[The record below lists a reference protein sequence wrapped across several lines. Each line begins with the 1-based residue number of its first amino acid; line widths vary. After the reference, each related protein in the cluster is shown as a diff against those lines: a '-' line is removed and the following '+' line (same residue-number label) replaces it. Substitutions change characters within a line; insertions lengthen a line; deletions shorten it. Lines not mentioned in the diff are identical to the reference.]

1 MCLLSTQ
8 NQSEN
13 ILGTAP
19 IGPLMLRLAVPSV
32 VAQLV
37 NMLYNV
43 VDRIFIGHIPEVGD
57 LALTGVGIVF
67 PICTLMIAFAAF
79 AGAGGA
85 PLASISLGEGNK
97 PKAERIMGN
106 SFIMLIVIGV
116 LVTTFFS
123 IYLEPI
129 LYAFGATDNLIQ
141 YSMDYAR
148 IYLLGTIFV
157 LLSLG
162 MNMFISAQ
170 GKAMVAMVSVSIGAV
185 LNLLLDYILIFR
197 FDMGV
202 QGAAIATV
210 FSQFVSAVWVVSFLC
225 SKRSSL
231 RIRPEI
237 LKPSLKIV
245 LSIASLGIAPFV
257 MESTESLVAVVLN
270 NGLRTYGGELYIGSL
285 TIMQSLMSMV
295 ATTTQG
301 VTKGVQPIMSY
312 NFGAKNYMR
321 VRQTFKRLLIVC
333 VSATLIT
340 CPLFSLFPSTVA
352 RIFTPDEELIALV
365 SQLMPIF
372 LGGFWFF
379 GAQWCC
385 QSTFMA
391 MGQAKT
397 SLFLAMLRKIVL
409 LIPLAIILPKLT
421 NNVVSIFAAEAIADF
436 LAVCT
441 TVTIFF
447 IRRRVLLPVDKKLSA
462 VK

>member
-1 MCLLSTQ
+1 
-8 NQSEN
+8 
-13 ILGTAP
+13 
-19 IGPLMLRLAVPSV
+19 MLRLAVPSV

-245 LSIASLGIAPFV
+245 LSIAALGIAPFV

>member
-1 MCLLSTQ
+1 MSTQ
-8 NQSEN
+8 SQSES

-19 IGPLMLRLAVPSV
+19 IGPLMVRLAVPAV

-43 VDRIFIGHIPEVGD
+43 VDRIFIGHIPLVGD

-79 AGAGGA
+79 AGSGGA
-85 PLASISLGEGNK
+85 PLASISLGAGDKE
-97 PKAERIMGN
+97 KAERIMGS
-106 SFIMLIVIGV
+106 SFLMLLAIGIV
-116 LVTTFFS
+116 VTLFFS
-123 IYLEPI
+123 LNCEDI
-129 LYAFGATDNLIQ
+129 LYAFGATDNLIE
-141 YSMDYAR
+141 YSLEYAQ

-170 GKAMVAMVSVSIGAV
+170 GKAMMAMVSVSIGAA
-185 LNLLLDYILIFR
+185 LNLLLDYVLIFC

-202 QGAAIATV
+202 AGAAIATV
-210 FSQFVSAVWVVSFLC
+210 VSQGVSAVWVVSFLC
-225 SKRSSL
+225 SKYSSL
-231 RIRPEI
+231 RLRPEI
-237 LKPSLKIV
+237 LKPSLSIV

-257 MESTESLVAVVLN
+257 MESTESLVSVVLN
-270 NGLRTYGGELYIGSL
+270 NGLRTYGNELYIGSL

-295 ATTTQG
+295 STTTQG
-301 VTKGVQPIMSY
+301 VTKGTMTIMSY
-312 NFGAKNYMR
+312 NFGAKNYLR
-321 VRQTFKRLLIVC
+321 VRQTFKRLFIVC

-340 CPLFSLFPSTVA
+340 CPLFSMFPGTVA

-385 QSTFMA
+385 QTAFMA

-397 SLFLAMLRKIVL
+397 SLFCAMLRKIVL
-409 LIPLAIILPKLT
+409 LVPLAIILPRIT

-436 LAVCT
+436 IAVCT
-441 TVTIFF
+441 TVSIFF
-447 IRRRVLLPVDKKLSA
+447 IRRRVLLPVNKTALAK
-462 VK
+462 

>member
-1 MCLLSTQ
+1 M
-8 NQSEN
+8 
-13 ILGTAP
+13 LGSAP

-79 AGAGGA
+79 AGSGGA
-85 PLASISLGEGNK
+85 PLASISLGAGNK
-97 PKAERIMGN
+97 KRAEQIMGN
-106 SFIMLIVIGV
+106 SFIMLIVIGI

-123 IYLEPI
+123 IYIEPI
-129 LYAFGATDNLIQ
+129 LYAFGATDNLIG
-141 YSMDYAR
+141 YSLAYAR
-148 IYLLGTIFV
+148 IYLLGTLFV

-170 GKAMVAMVSVSIGAV
+170 GKAMVAMISVTIGAV
-185 LNLLLDYILIFR
+185 LNLGLDYILIFH
-197 FDMGV
+197 FNMGV
-202 QGAAIATV
+202 EGAAIATV
-210 FSQFVSAVWVVSFLC
+210 VSQGVSAVWVVSFLC

-231 RIRPEI
+231 RLRPEI
-237 LKPSLKIV
+237 LKPSLTIV
-245 LSIASLGIAPFV
+245 GSIAALGIAPFV

-270 NGLRTYGGELYIGSL
+270 NGLRTYGGELYIGAL
-285 TIMQSLMSMV
+285 TIMQSVLQVV

-301 VTKGVQPIMSY
+301 VTKGVQPIMAFNY
-312 NFGAKNYMR
+312 GAKNYIR

-333 VSATLIT
+333 LAATLIT
-340 CPLFSLFPSTVA
+340 SPLVSLFPAHVA

-365 SQLMPIF
+365 AQLLPIF
-372 LGGFWFF
+372 IGGFWFF

-385 QSTFMA
+385 QTAFMA

-397 SLFLAMLRKIVL
+397 SLFCAMLRKIVL
-409 LIPLAIILPKLT
+409 LIPLAIILPRIT

-441 TVTIFF
+441 TTTIFF
-447 IRRRVLLPVDKKLSA
+447 IRRRVLLPVNKS
-462 VK
+462 VKTA

>member
-1 MCLLSTQ
+1 VCLLSTQ

-245 LSIASLGIAPFV
+245 LSIAALGIAPFV

>member
-1 MCLLSTQ
+1 VCVLSTQ

-19 IGPLMLRLAVPSV
+19 IGPLMLRLAIPSV

-237 LKPSLKIV
+237 LNPSLKIV
-245 LSIASLGIAPFV
+245 LSIAALGIAPFV

>member
-1 MCLLSTQ
+1 M
-8 NQSEN
+8 
-13 ILGTAP
+13 LGTAP
-19 IGPLMLRLAVPSV
+19 IGPLMVRLAVPAV

-43 VDRIFIGHIPEVGD
+43 VDRIFIGHIPVVGD

-67 PICTLMIAFAAF
+67 PICTLMTAFAAF
-79 AGAGGA
+79 AGSGGA
-85 PLASISLGEGNK
+85 PLASISLGAGDK

-106 SFIMLIVIGV
+106 SFIMLIAIGII
-116 LVTTFFS
+116 VTTFFS
-123 IYLEPI
+123 IYCEHI
-129 LYAFGATDNLIQ
+129 LYAFGATENLIQ
-141 YSMDYAR
+141 YSLDYAR
-148 IYLLGTIFV
+148 IYLVGTLFV

-170 GKAMVAMVSVSIGAV
+170 GKAFVAMISVSIGAV
-185 LNLLLDYILIFR
+185 LNLGLDYILIFL

-202 QGAAIATV
+202 KGAAIATV
-210 FSQFVSAVWVVSFLC
+210 VSQGVSAVWVVGFLC
-225 SKRSSL
+225 SKYSSL
-231 RIRPEI
+231 RLRPEI
-237 LKPSLKIV
+237 LKPSLKLV
-245 LSIASLGIAPFV
+245 GAIASLGIAPFV

-270 NGLRTYGGELYIGSL
+270 NGLRTYGNELYIGSL

-295 ATTTQG
+295 STTTQG
-301 VTKGVQPIMSY
+301 VTKGTMPIMSY
-312 NFGAKNYMR
+312 NFGAKNYIR

-333 VSATLIT
+333 LAATMIT
-340 CPLFSLFPSTVA
+340 SPLFSLFPGTVA

-365 SQLMPIF
+365 SKLLPIF

-385 QSTFMA
+385 QTAFMA

-397 SLFLAMLRKIVL
+397 SLFCAMLRKIVL
-409 LIPLAIILPKLT
+409 LVPLAIILPKIT

-441 TVTIFF
+441 TLTIFF
-447 IRRRVLLPVDKKLSA
+447 IRRRVLLPVDKATLAK
-462 VK
+462 

>member
-85 PLASISLGEGNK
+85 PLAAISLGEGNK

-185 LNLLLDYILIFR
+185 LNLLLDYILIFQ
-197 FDMGV
+197 FNMGV

-245 LSIASLGIAPFV
+245 LSIAALGIAPFV

>member
-1 MCLLSTQ
+1 M
-8 NQSEN
+8 
-13 ILGTAP
+13 LGTAP
-19 IGPLMLRLAVPSV
+19 IGPLMLRLAIPSV

-37 NMLYNV
+37 NMLYNI
-43 VDRIFIGHIPEVGD
+43 VDRIFIGHIPDVGD
-57 LALTGVGIVF
+57 LALTGVGMVF

-79 AGAGGA
+79 AGSGGA
-85 PLASISLGEGNK
+85 PLASISLGAGDK
-97 PKAERIMGN
+97 QKAERIMGN
-106 SFIMLIVIGV
+106 SFIMLVVIGI
-116 LVTTFFS
+116 LVTTLFS

-129 LYAFGATDNLIQ
+129 LYAFGATDLLIQ

-148 IYLLGTIFV
+148 IYLLGTLFV

-162 MNMFISAQ
+162 MNLFISAQ

-185 LNLLLDYILIFR
+185 LNLILDYVLIFQL
-197 FDMGV
+197 DMGV
-202 QGAAIATV
+202 KGAAIATV

-225 SKRSSL
+225 SSRSSL
-231 RIRPEI
+231 RLRPEI

-245 LSIASLGIAPFV
+245 GSIAALGIAPFV
-257 MESTESLVAVVLN
+257 MESTESLVSVVLN
-270 NGLRTYGGELYIGSL
+270 NGLRTYGSELYIGAL

-295 ATTTQG
+295 STTTQG

-312 NFGAKNYMR
+312 NYGAKNYLR

-352 RIFTPDEELIALV
+352 RIFTPDEDLIALV
-365 SQLMPIF
+365 AQVMPIF
-372 LGGFWFF
+372 LAGFWFF

-385 QSTFMA
+385 QTAFMA

-397 SLFLAMLRKIVL
+397 SLFCAMLRKIVL
-409 LIPLAIILPKLT
+409 LIPLAIILPRIT
-421 NNVVSIFAAEAIADF
+421 NNVVSIFVAEAIADF
-436 LAVCT
+436 VAVCT

-447 IRRRVLLPVDKKLSA
+447 IRRRVLLPIDKQQLTAK
-462 VK
+462 